1 MLHPPQPHPHIIPSL
16 SPQLFHYIGNAVA
29 NQFWA
34 ANVPPSEAI
43 VPTSSSR
50 ERRRFLIAKYRE
62 GKYRRYHP
70 LFGNQEELD
79 RVSDPQGQ
87 APSQGSHLG
96 AEWAE
101 LGVLRPF
108 GGARALPQ
116 LRAWG

>member
-1 MLHPPQPHPHIIPSL
+1 M
-16 SPQLFHYIGNAVA
+16 SPQLFHQIGNAVA

-43 VPTSSSR
+43 TPASGSQ

-79 RVSDPQGQ
+79 RVSGPRGR
-87 APSQGSHLG
+87 APSWGSCLG
-96 AEWAE
+96 AKWC
-101 LGVLRPF
+101 
-108 GGARALPQ
+108 
-116 LRAWG
+116 